1 MEDFAAFMEK
11 YPHNTDCGDKFLDL
25 VQFCYTRDDSGDN
38 IEEFI
43 ERCLEMY
50 GGTVA
55 GAMIEWLKDHVE

>member
-38 IEEFI
+38 IEDLSKDI
-43 ERCLEMY
+43 
-50 GGTVA
+50 
-55 GAMIEWLKDHVE
+55 LKCMVGRSQEP

>member
-43 ERCLEMY
+43 ERYLEMY

-55 GAMIEWLKDHVE
+55 GAMIDWLKNHVE